1 MSKHLR
7 IWLFALLGMLLASTT
22 LLAQGVI
29 TMTASKA
36 VGETVKLR
44 IEANGNVTIEGV
56 KELPQLGKDKKNYT
70 LTSQTIT
77 IHGDVTKLDCS
88 DNQLTSL
95 DLPKSTVLTWLW
107 CSGNQLTS
115 LDLSNNT
122 ALTTLG
128 CSNNQLTSLNVSK
141 NTALIEL
148 NCALN
153 QLTSLDMSKNTALG
167 VLYCFDNQLTNL
179 DVSKNIV
186 LTELYCA
193 LNQLTSLDVS
203 KSTTLTKLDCRGNQL
218 TSLNISGCTALTKL
232 DCSGNQLTSLDLSQN
247 TALYYLDCSENQLTS
262 LNISG
267 CAKLTVIGCYSN
279 YIKGKA
285 MTKLVNSLPNRREKS
300 SGTIFLVDRSS
311 KTRDKNRCSAADV
324 ATAKKKNWEVRQE
337 RLDWG
342 CKLLLVRPTRG
353 RLSTTSAF
361 PSVVRGCSPSDRRLR
376 CVGPLAR
383 SFLSE
388 LSEVSE

>member
-7 IWLFALLGMLLASTT
+7 IWLFALLGTLLASTT

-29 TMTASKA
+29 TMTTSKA

-128 CSNNQLTSLNVSK
+128 CSNNQLTSLDLPK
-141 NTALIEL
+141 NTALTTL
-148 NCALN
+148 YCDRN
-153 QLTSLDMSKNTALG
+153 QLTR
-167 VLYCFDNQLTNL
+167 L
-179 DVSKNIV
+179 DVSKNAA
-186 LTELYCA
+186 LTELGCSE
-193 LNQLTSLDVS
+193 NQLTSLDVS
-203 KSTTLTKLDCRGNQL
+203 KNTALTTLFCFENKLTSLDVSKNIALTELYCSNNQL
-218 TSLNISGCTALTKL
+218 TSLNVSRCARL
-232 DCSGNQLTSLDLSQN
+232 N
-247 TALYYLDCSENQLTS
+247 TLYCD
-262 LNISG
+262 
-267 CAKLTVIGCYSN
+267 SN
-279 YIKGKA
+279 RINGKA
-285 MTKLVNSLPNRREKS
+285 MNKLVNSLPNRRRKS
-300 SGTIFLVDRSS
+300 SGAILLVDNSPE
-311 KTRDKNRCSAADV
+311 KRDKNRCSPADV
-324 ATAKKKNWEVRQE
+324 TTARRKNWEV
-337 RLDWG
+337 L
-342 CKLLLVRPTRG
+342 KLESSKIR
-353 RLSTTSAF
+353 AF
-361 PSVVRGCSPSDRRLR
+361 
-376 CVGPLAR
+376 
-383 SFLSE
+383 
-388 LSEVSE
+388 